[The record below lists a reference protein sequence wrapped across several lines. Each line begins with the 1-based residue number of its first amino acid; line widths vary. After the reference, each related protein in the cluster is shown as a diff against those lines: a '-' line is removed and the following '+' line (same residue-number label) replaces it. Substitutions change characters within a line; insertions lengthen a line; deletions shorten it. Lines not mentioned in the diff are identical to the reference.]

1 MYRFT
6 TLLVTT
12 ILLFSFF
19 SCSDQ
24 STGPD
29 DDTIA
34 FSHRLGPGQSAAH
47 FVSDERFKTLTVEID
62 YMQGYRPTN
71 AALTNLHNFLS
82 THLDK
87 QTITILE
94 PTQIP
99 ALNEGS
105 YSANRVRDLE
115 EQHRSHY
122 SEGENLVAYFLFLD
136 GEFQQGSVVGIAYYN
151 TSMALFGKTIH
162 DISDGITQPSRD
174 KVESTIMHHEFGHIL
189 GLVNIGADMQEPHE
203 DADHPGHCTN
213 NQCLMYWAIETRDF
227 FANIF
232 DNTVPELDAFCVAD
246 LNALRQ

>member
-6 TLLVTT
+6 ILFIVSFLTLSL
-12 ILLFSFF
+12 F

-29 DDTIA
+29 DDIPK
-34 FSHRLGPGQSAAH
+34 FSHRLNPGQSSAE

-62 YMQGYRPTN
+62 YMEGFRPTT
-71 AALTNLHNFLS
+71 AALTNLQNFLS
-82 THLDK
+82 SHLDK
-87 QTITILE
+87 QSITILE

-105 YSANRVRDLE
+105 YSANRVRALE
-115 EQHRSHY
+115 DKHRDNFSK
-122 SEGENLVAYFLFLD
+122 GENLVAYFIFLD
-136 GEFQQGSVVGIAYYN
+136 GEFQQGSIVGIAYYN

-162 DISDGITQPSRD
+162 DVSGGVLQPSRD
-174 KVESTIMHHEFGHIL
+174 KVEATIMNHEFGHLL
-189 GLVNIGADMQEPHE
+189 GLVNIGTDMQEPHE
-203 DADHPGHCTN
+203 DGDHPGHCIN
-213 NQCLMYWAIETRDF
+213 NECLMYWAIETRDF

-246 LNALRQ
+246 LNALR